1 MVKTNSVLRLVVLLA
16 IICLSIGCAHIT
28 DINLEKYTYRIVNS
42 YPHDPEAFTQGLAW
56 DKGFIFE
63 GTGIYGH
70 SSLRKQ
76 SLQSGRT
83 EHKINYQDD
92 IFAEGVTVFDDKIYQ
107 LTWKNK
113 RIFIYDKHDLSLIK
127 KLNYPRE
134 GWGITHD
141 CHNLI
146 VSDGSSTLYFIDP
159 ETLTEVRR
167 ITVRQRSR
175 IISDLNELEY
185 INGSIYANIW
195 KSNRIVII
203 SPADGEVEG
212 WIDLVGLD
220 EKLPKNKNSGVLNG
234 IMYDPDKQR
243 IFVTGKFW
251 PTLFEIELVKDN

>member
-1 MVKTNSVLRLVVLLA
+1 MLKINSILRLIALLT
-16 IICLSIGCAHIT
+16 ILCLSIGCAHKT
-28 DINLEKYTYRIVNS
+28 DTNPEKYTYRIVNS

-76 SLQSGRT
+76 SLQTGRT
-83 EHKINYQDD
+83 EHKIDYQDD

-107 LTWKNK
+107 LTWKN
-113 RIFIYDKHDLSLIK
+113 RLVFIYDKHDLSLIK

-141 CHNLI
+141 SHNLI

-167 ITVRQRSR
+167 ITVQQRSR
-175 IISDLNELEY
+175 TISALNELEY
-185 INGSIYANIW
+185 INGSVYANIW

-203 SPADGEVEG
+203 SPSNGEVEG
-212 WIDLVGLD
+212 WIDLSGLD
-220 EKLPKNKNSGVLNG
+220 KKLSKDNSSGVLNG
-234 IMYDPDKQR
+234 IMFDPDKQR
-243 IFVTGKFW
+243 LFVTGKLW
-251 PTLFEIELVKDN
+251 PTLFEIELVKDT